1 MQIKEIMTKDV
12 ITVSKEDS
20 VEKILKLLNE
30 KKISGVPVIENGK
43 VIGIVSKTDLLYKEK
58 EPHLP
63 AFIYFLDSII
73 YLENPKNLERDL
85 KKFVAQT
92 AGEIMNQPVL
102 TISESAPVNEALDLM
117 LKKKINRLPVVD
129 ENQNLTGIVT
139 RDNLLSVLK
148 L

>member
-1 MQIKEIMTKDV
+1 MTKDV
-12 ITVSKEDS
+12 ITVNKEDS

-30 KKISGVPVIENGK
+30 KKISGVPVSENGK

-73 YLENPKNLERDL
+73 YLENPKNLERDF
-85 KKFVAQT
+85 KKFAAQT
-92 AGEIMNQPVL
+92 AGEIMNQPVF
-102 TISESAPVNEALDLM
+102 TIPETAHVNESLDLM
-117 LKKKINRLPVVD
+117 LKKRINRLPVVD
-129 ENQNLTGIVT
+129 EQQNLTGIVT

-148 L
+148 F